1 MGTTPTH
8 REQSQPTRQ
17 PRHGIRRGAPLTD
30 QAVELVAFRLRL
42 FAEPTRIRLLELLN
56 DGEASVQE
64 LSDQLDTTYQNV
76 SRHLNVIY
84 QAGIL
89 TRRKVDASVRY
100 ALADWTGWW
109 LIEQVSGTLADRL
122 DGLRAAFDPTGE
134 ERWRMPGPTL
144 DQPRACSFVELW
156 LSAWHWRKTRP
167 MEVE

>member
-1 MGTTPTH
+1 V
-8 REQSQPTRQ
+8 
-17 PRHGIRRGAPLTD
+17 RRGERLTD

-76 SRHLNVIY
+76 SRHLNVLY

-89 TRRKVDASVRY
+89 TRRKVDSSVRY

-109 LIEQVSGTLADRL
+109 LIEQVSGTLADRSMVCARRSTRRARSASGCRARHSINRALVRLWSCGFPRGTGVRL
-122 DGLRAAFDPTGE
+122 DP
-134 ERWRMPGPTL
+134 WRSS
-144 DQPRACSFVELW
+144 R
-156 LSAWHWRKTRP
+156 
-167 MEVE
+167 